1 MSDADGDT
9 LLGAASV
16 ERRASDGGAAMKIS
30 STQATIQSSKL
41 GMLGGVFVPTMNS
54 IFGVVVFL
62 RWGFAVGYAG
72 VGHVLLMLLLG
83 GAVSYFTTVSVSG
96 LSTNETVRAGGAY
109 YMISRAIGV
118 EFGGALG
125 VMFFVSQT
133 LGIGFYTLGCTETI
147 LNVIHDAHL
156 DFPKVPLALLIH
168 TLTFIMSLAGN
179 KFFSRIS
186 SAILVVIIAALV
198 VALLSYWFRPAG
210 SSLGYIGMSAS
221 NFVENFGPAY
231 SGAWDFLSVFGV
243 VYPSMTA
250 ILTGANMSGS
260 LAEPGHAIPVGTA
273 LSVFTMMVSYGLVV
287 FSVGSGTTRDVLQ
300 HNFFVL
306 QDQCWWPPLV
316 LIGTLAATFSS
327 ALSGLVSTA
336 KILHA
341 MSLDRLFPGL
351 HVFQKESKAGEPVRA
366 IVATWLLSAL
376 TLLMGDVNAI
386 APLLTNFVLITFAGL
401 NFACMALHITR
412 SPNFRP
418 TYKGSSWKKGFIGL
432 LLCLIVMFLI
442 NTLASIVSIV
452 IASLIGIFLYFKPP
466 ATSDWGKISQALL
479 MRFVQS
485 YLLKLDNRK
494 THIRFWRPVVLG
506 LFSEVDTRTQI
517 IEMGQFIRKT
527 GLYTISHVHVS
538 DPRDPKVFDVC
549 KGIQLRAAEVI
560 VDESELRSF
569 LEVLPAESLS
579 SGALSLM
586 LMSGM
591 GSLKSNTLFLGHPKW
606 PCQGVAFN
614 DPRLLSGSLD
624 FASSVVAP
632 AQKELPSAKQDRLID
647 WLNTLQYGRNYGKHV
662 IVAANTHK
670 FNVPILLLQAQQH
683 LQGSRMA
690 PRPQGFFASLFKGSA
705 SSDKKPYIDVWM
717 TSDMNILECDAA
729 ENESLNSFLSV
740 CQIASL
746 FHMNREFRQD
756 CQLRVNI
763 LSECAQADVRST
775 VAEKMLNIL
784 KTCRID
790 AVVNVI
796 ALAEDERVKHAISDA
811 EAQSHSHAST
821 GAPSSPIA
829 PSSEATVT
837 VAPAAEDSKWL
848 DDIFGSGSIV
858 QSVSKVNAKV
868 INLMDTF
875 AVAQELQPLASSVV
889 TSHDDIEGA
898 VEMSDLSREMFRDG
912 FNRLDSRSK
921 YHIASEIIK
930 QHSQAT
936 VAVFLLAIEQ
946 PSGHPTLASS
956 LELIGN
962 ISLLQELPP
971 LYLVFP
977 GSEQSVGINPGA
989 D

>member
-1 MSDADGDT
+1 
-9 LLGAASV
+9 
-16 ERRASDGGAAMKIS
+16 
-30 STQATIQSSKL
+30 
-41 GMLGGVFVPTMNS
+41 
-54 IFGVVVFL
+54 
-62 RWGFAVGYAG
+62 
-72 VGHVLLMLLLG
+72 
-83 GAVSYFTTVSVSG
+83 
-96 LSTNETVRAGGAY
+96 
-109 YMISRAIGV
+109 
-118 EFGGALG
+118 
-125 VMFFVSQT
+125 
-133 LGIGFYTLGCTETI
+133 
-147 LNVIHDAHL
+147 
-156 DFPKVPLALLIH
+156 
-168 TLTFIMSLAGN
+168 
-179 KFFSRIS
+179 
-186 SAILVVIIAALV
+186 
-198 VALLSYWFRPAG
+198 
-210 SSLGYIGMSAS
+210 
-221 NFVENFGPAY
+221 
-231 SGAWDFLSVFGV
+231 
-243 VYPSMTA
+243 
-250 ILTGANMSGS
+250 
-260 LAEPGHAIPVGTA
+260 
-273 LSVFTMMVSYGLVV
+273 
-287 FSVGSGTTRDVLQ
+287 
-300 HNFFVL
+300 
-306 QDQCWWPPLV
+306 
-316 LIGTLAATFSS
+316 
-327 ALSGLVSTA
+327 
-336 KILHA
+336 
-341 MSLDRLFPGL
+341 
-351 HVFQKESKAGEPVRA
+351 
-366 IVATWLLSAL
+366 
-376 TLLMGDVNAI
+376 MGDVNAI

-418 TYKGSSWKKGFIGL
+418 TYKGSSWKKGFVGL

-442 NTLASIVSIV
+442 NTIASIVSIV

-506 LFSEVDTRTQI
+506 LFSEVDTRTQV

-614 DPRLLSGSLD
+614 DPRLLSGTLD

-632 AQKELPSAKQDRLID
+632 AQKELSSAKQARLID
-647 WLNTLQYGRNYGKHV
+647 WLNTLHYGRNYGKHV
-662 IVAANTHK
+662 IVAVNTHK

-683 LQGSRMA
+683 LQGSRLA
-690 PRPQGFFASLFKGSA
+690 PRPQSFFGSLFKGSV
-705 SSDKKPYIDVWM
+705 SSDKKPYIDVWI
-717 TSDMNILECDAA
+717 TSDMNILQGDVA
-729 ENESLNSFLSV
+729 ENKSLNAFLSV

-775 VAEKMLNIL
+775 VAEKMLDIL

-811 EAQSHSHAST
+811 EAHSHSHAST
-821 GAPSSPIA
+821 DTPSSP
-829 PSSEATVT
+829 SSTPTPPADAIVT

-868 INLMDTF
+868 INLIDTF
-875 AVAQELQPLASSVV
+875 AVAQELQPLASSVI

-912 FNRLDSRSK
+912 FNRLDARSK
-921 YHIASEIIK
+921 YHITSEIVK

-946 PSGHPTLASS
+946 
-956 LELIGN
+956 
-962 ISLLQELPP
+962 
-971 LYLVFP
+971 V
-977 GSEQSVGINPGA
+977 
-989 D
+989 